1 LIEPIYLFAELSK
14 RIYGES
20 RVQPQTVLY
29 RVLFRRL
36 VLNGR
41 LARLPIGPLSY
52 PEFPDEGPE
61 LAAPDMEM
69 ERGVAWGER
78 IDSEAIAYRL
88 VREIYLWFGA
98 SEQEIPFTKKAP
110 NGDVVVDPETLVEVG
125 NL

>member
-1 LIEPIYLFAELSK
+1 
-14 RIYGES
+14 
-20 RVQPQTVLY
+20 
-29 RVLFRRL
+29 
-36 VLNGR
+36 
-41 LARLPIGPLSY
+41 
-52 PEFPDEGPE
+52 
-61 LAAPDMEM
+61 M